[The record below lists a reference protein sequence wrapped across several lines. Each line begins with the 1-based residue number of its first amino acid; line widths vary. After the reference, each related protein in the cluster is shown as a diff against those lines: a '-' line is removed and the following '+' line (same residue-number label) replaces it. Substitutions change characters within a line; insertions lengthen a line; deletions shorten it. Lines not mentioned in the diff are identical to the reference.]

1 MFTGIIQT
9 IGTVKSLSKQANAM
23 RLQVELAVLPQALS
37 VGDSVANNGV
47 CLTIVEINDTVLSF
61 DVSPETLACTSL
73 GQLSEGSC
81 VNIETA
87 MLPTTQFGGHMVS
100 GHVDGLAE
108 IIAIEEQG
116 DYTQFVLNVPADIKH
131 YIAKKGSVALDGV
144 SLTVNSVDDAQFSV
158 MIIPHTLQQ
167 TIFQHYQVG
176 THVNIEVDML
186 ARYTER
192 LLETRG

>member
-116 DYTQFVLNVPADIKH
+116 DYTQFVLNVP
-131 YIAKKGSVALDGV
+131 
-144 SLTVNSVDDAQFSV
+144 
-158 MIIPHTLQQ
+158 
-167 TIFQHYQVG
+167 
-176 THVNIEVDML
+176 
-186 ARYTER
+186 
-192 LLETRG
+192 

>member
-1 MFTGIIQT
+1 M
-9 IGTVKSLSKQANAM
+9 
-23 RLQVELAVLPQALS
+23 
-37 VGDSVANNGV
+37 
-47 CLTIVEINDTVLSF
+47 
-61 DVSPETLACTSL
+61 
-73 GQLSEGSC
+73 
-81 VNIETA
+81 
-87 MLPTTQFGGHMVS
+87 
-100 GHVDGLAE
+100 
-108 IIAIEEQG
+108 
-116 DYTQFVLNVPADIKH
+116 
-131 YIAKKGSVALDGV
+131 ALDGV